1 MTMKIFAG
9 VAHSFGM
16 VLKNVKSYLFLSM
29 SVLLSF
35 CFLLAYLIAA
45 DSDTY
50 NTYKDILARNPETS
64 NLQILNGDNMYEEI
78 QEAQLSVRDYLSR
91 IPNSHFSMIYRN
103 PYNMNYAQSL
113 YFNVIFIEDDAFGT
127 ATNPFDEVEPL
138 NIRLSDGQALA
149 NEAFYGWMQL
159 SAGEENPTL
168 AFDYMFAD
176 GTKERVSVTLVGGRS
191 STAAAPSVINGRLT
205 GNATLYLPYS
215 TMLRLLASGP
225 IDCMNSF
232 LIVHAPEEYQ
242 EAIYDYARTS
252 RYVQGYGSYNLVSIN
267 AAKLAVR
274 SAIEQRSLML
284 CFFYII
290 LAVNLYGS
298 FRNALGDRKFE
309 IGVKRA
315 IGVSKSDIAAQF
327 TAEGLIVIVG
337 NLLLSVY
344 LVLTGF
350 LIYKTILKAQ
360 GITYTIT
367 LGWSALAGYV
377 ICTLALAI
385 IFSLIF
391 AWQTS
396 KVNVIDNLRAE

>member
-1 MTMKIFAG
+1 M
-9 VAHSFGM
+9 GM
-16 VLKNVKSYLFLSM
+16 VLRNIRSYLFLSM
-29 SVLLSF
+29 TVLLSF
-35 CFLLAYLIAA
+35 CFLLVYLIET
-45 DSDTY
+45 DSETY

-64 NLQILNGDNMYEEI
+64 ILQILNGDNMYEEI

-91 IPNSHFSMIYRN
+91 IPNSHFSMIYRS
-103 PYNMNYAQSL
+103 PYNMNYMQSL

-127 ATNPFDEVEPL
+127 ATNPFDEVELL

-149 NEAFYGWMQL
+149 NEAFYEWMQL
-159 SAGEENPTL
+159 STGEENPTL
-168 AFDYMFAD
+168 AFDYRFSD
-176 GTKERVSVTLVGGRS
+176 NTRERISVTLVGDRS
-191 STAAAPSVINGRLT
+191 STAAAPSVVGGRLT

-215 TMLRLLASGP
+215 TMLHLLEKGP

-232 LIVHAPEEYQ
+232 LIVYAPAEYQ
-242 EAIYDYARTS
+242 EAVYDYAKTS
-252 RYVQGYGSYNLVSIN
+252 PYVQGYGSYNLMSIN
-267 AAKLAVR
+267 AAKLSIR

-284 CFFYII
+284 CFFYVI

-298 FRNALGDRKFE
+298 FRNALNDRKFE

-315 IGVSKSDIAAQF
+315 IGASKANIAAQF

-350 LIYKTILKAQ
+350 LVYKTILKAQ
-360 GITYTIT
+360 GIIYTIS
-367 LGWSALAGYV
+367 LGWSALAGYI
-377 ICTLALAI
+377 ICCLALALL
-385 IFSLIF
+385 FSLIF

>member
-1 MTMKIFAG
+1 MNVFRNFGHAM
-9 VAHSFGM
+9 GM
-16 VLKNVKSYLFLSM
+16 VLRNIRSYLFLSM
-29 SVLLSF
+29 TVLLSF
-35 CFLLAYLIAA
+35 CFLLVYLIAT

-64 NLQILNGDNMYEEI
+64 VLQILNDDHSYEGI
-78 QEAQLSVRDYLSR
+78 QEGHLAVRDYLSR
-91 IPNSHFSMIYRN
+91 IPDSHFSMIYRN
-103 PYNMNYAQSL
+103 PYSMNYMQSL

-127 ATNPFDEVEPL
+127 ATNPFDEVELL

-149 NEAFYGWMQL
+149 NEAFYEWMQL
-159 SAGEENPTL
+159 STGEENPTL
-168 AFDYMFAD
+168 AFDYCFSD
-176 GTKERVSVTLVGGRS
+176 NTRERISVTLVGGRS
-191 STAAAPSVINGRLT
+191 SNTAAPSVVRGMLT

-215 TMLRLLASGP
+215 TMLHLLESGP

-232 LIVHAPEEYQ
+232 LIVYAPAEYQ
-242 EAIYDYARTS
+242 EAVYDYAKTS
-252 RYVQGYGSYNLVSIN
+252 PYVQGYGSYNLMSIN
-267 AAKLAVR
+267 AAKLSIR
-274 SAIEQRSLML
+274 SAIGQRSLML
-284 CFFYII
+284 CFFYVI

-298 FRNALGDRKFE
+298 FRNALNDRKFE

-315 IGVSKSDIAAQF
+315 IGASKANIAAQF

-350 LIYKTILKAQ
+350 LVYKTILKAQ
-360 GITYTIT
+360 GIIYTIT
-367 LGWSALAGYV
+367 LGWSALAGYI
-377 ICTLALAI
+377 ICCLALALL
-385 IFSLIF
+385 FSLIF